1 MRWVGELESGS
12 PRRADTD
19 LMDART
25 IFRTEPLNI
34 QTEHVANIRRLPGW
48 GRGRG
53 RAAARQCRG

>member
-12 PRRADTD
+12 PHQADTD

>member
-1 MRWVGELESGS
+1 MRWVGELSKA
-12 PRRADTD
+12 PLTRLTD

-34 QTEHVANIRRLPGW
+34 QTEHVANIQRLP
-48 GRGRG
+48 GRG

>member
-1 MRWVGELESGS
+1 MRWVGELSQAPLTGL
-12 PRRADTD
+12 TD

-53 RAAARQCRG
+53 RAAARQCPG